1 MIMLF
6 AEPPEVRFFKILGLV
21 VFLMSIF
28 AIAVG
33 IYHYA
38 TITRTEKIANT
49 YTLVNLKSDET
60 QTELMKSE
68 GNSLIGQFFIGSTT
82 KQEKT
87 NKTTL
92 SVKYAIQT
100 NQGMQFK
107 NFEEEYK
114 TSIFSKNVYFR
125 ELKQGKAKLE
135 VYGEFL
141 GSDKEPDS
149 LTRFVFTLP
158 KKDIQAIMSK
168 Y

>member
-1 MIMLF
+1 MLF
-6 AEPPEVRFFKILGLV
+6 ADPPEVRFFKMFGLV
-21 VFLMSIF
+21 VFLLIF
-28 AIAVG
+28 FTVG
-33 IYHYA
+33 VGVYYNA

-100 NQGMQFK
+100 NLGMQFK

-114 TSIFSKNVYFR
+114 TSIFSKNVYFI

-141 GSDKEPDS
+141 GSDKKPDS

-158 KKDIQAIMSK
+158 KKDIEAIMAK

>member
-1 MIMLF
+1 MLF
-6 AEPPEVRFFKILGLV
+6 AEPPEVRFFKIFRLV
-21 VFLMSIF
+21 VFLMTIF

-33 IYHYA
+33 IYHNA
-38 TITRTEKIANT
+38 TITRTEKIAHT
-49 YTLVNLKSDET
+49 YTLANLKSDET
-60 QTELMKSE
+60 QTELMKSK

-100 NQGMQFK
+100 NQGMQFE

-114 TSIFSKNVYFR
+114 TSIFSKNVYFK
-125 ELKQGKAKLE
+125 ELKKGKAKLE

-141 GSDKEPDS
+141 GSDKKPDS

>member
-1 MIMLF
+1 MLF
-6 AEPPEVRFFKILGLV
+6 AGPPEIRFFKILGLV
-21 VFLMSIF
+21 AFLLWVT
-28 AIAVG
+28 AIG
-33 IYHYA
+33 EMIYHHA
-38 TITRTEKIANT
+38 TITRTEKIAHT

-68 GNSLIGQFFIGSTT
+68 RNSLIGQFFVGTT
-82 KQEKT
+82 IKQEKT

-92 SVKYAIQT
+92 FVKYAIQT

-107 NFEEEYK
+107 KFEEEYK
-114 TSIFSKNVYFR
+114 TNIFSKNVYFK
-125 ELKQGKAKLE
+125 ELKKGKAKLE

-158 KKDIQAIMSK
+158 QKDIEDIMAK

>member
-1 MIMLF
+1 MLF
-6 AEPPEVRFFKILGLV
+6 SEPSDIRFFKMLGLV
-21 VFLMSIF
+21 LFLLWFF
-28 AIAVG
+28 AIGAM
-33 IYHYA
+33 IYHKT
-38 TITRTEKIANT
+38 TITRTEKITHT
-49 YTLVNLKSDET
+49 YTLANLKSYET
-60 QTELMKSE
+60 QTELMKSK

-82 KQEKT
+82 KQERT

-92 SVKYAIQT
+92 SIKYAIQT

-114 TSIFSKNVYFR
+114 TSIFSENVYFI

-141 GSDKEPDS
+141 GSDKKPYS

-158 KKDIQAIMSK
+158 KKDIEAIMAK

>member
-1 MIMLF
+1 MLF
-6 AEPPEVRFFKILGLV
+6 ADPPEVRFFKIIGLV
-21 VFLMSIF
+21 VFLMSCFTIV
-28 AIAVG
+28 VG
-33 IYHYA
+33 VYHNA
-38 TITRTEKIANT
+38 TITRTEKITNT

-114 TSIFSKNVYFR
+114 TGIFSKNVYFK

-141 GSDKEPDS
+141 GSEKEPDS

-158 KKDIQAIMSK
+158 KKDIEAIMSK

>member
-1 MIMLF
+1 MLF

>member
-6 AEPPEVRFFKILGLV
+6 ADPPEVRFFKIIGWV
-21 VFLMSIF
+21 VFLMCCFSVV
-28 AIAVG
+28 VG
-33 IYHYA
+33 VYHNA

-100 NQGMQFK
+100 NIGMQFK

-114 TSIFSKNVYFR
+114 TSIFSKNVYFK
-125 ELKQGKAKLE
+125 ELKQGKARLE

-141 GSDKEPDS
+141 GSEKAPDS

-158 KKDIQAIMSK
+158 KKDIEAIMAK

>member
-1 MIMLF
+1 MLF
-6 AEPPEVRFFKILGLV
+6 AEPPVIRFFKILGLV
-21 VFLMSIF
+21 AFLLWVI
-28 AIAVG
+28 AIGAMT
-33 IYHYA
+33 YHNA

-68 GNSLIGQFFIGSTT
+68 GNSLIGQFFIGATT

-92 SVKYAIQT
+92 SVKYAIRT

-114 TSIFSKNVYFR
+114 TGIFSKNVYFK

-141 GSDKEPDS
+141 GSDEEPDS

-158 KKDIQAIMSK
+158 KKDIEAIMAK

>member
-1 MIMLF
+1 MLF
-6 AEPPEVRFFKILGLV
+6 AEPPVIRFFKMFGLV
-21 VFLMSIF
+21 VFLLCLFVIG
-28 AIAVG
+28 VG
-33 IYHYA
+33 VYRNA

-114 TSIFSKNVYFR
+114 TSIFSKNVYFK

-141 GSDKEPDS
+141 GSDKDPDS

>member
-1 MIMLF
+1 MLF
-6 AEPPEVRFFKILGLV
+6 AGPPEIRFFKILGLV
-21 VFLMSIF
+21 AFLLWVTTIGAM
-28 AIAVG
+28 
-33 IYHYA
+33 IYHHA
-38 TITRTEKIANT
+38 TITRTEKIAHT
-49 YTLVNLKSDET
+49 YTLVNLKPDET

-92 SVKYAIQT
+92 SVKYAVQT
-100 NQGMQFK
+100 NQGIQFI

-114 TSIFSKNVYFR
+114 TSIFSKNVYFI

-149 LTRFVFTLP
+149 LTRFVFILP
-158 KKDIQAIMSK
+158 KKDIEDIMAK

>member
-1 MIMLF
+1 MLF
-6 AEPPEVRFFKILGLV
+6 AEPPVIRFFKILGLV
-21 VFLMSIF
+21 AFLLWVI
-28 AIAVG
+28 AIGAMT
-33 IYHYA
+33 YHNA
-38 TITRTEKIANT
+38 TIARTEKIAHT
-49 YTLVNLKSDET
+49 YTLANLKSDET

-92 SVKYAIQT
+92 SVKYAIHT

-114 TSIFSKNVYFR
+114 TSIFSKNVYFK
-125 ELKQGKAKLE
+125 ELKKGKAKLE